1 MIKNSKPDS
10 LIFDVDGVLLNVEN
24 SFPEVIRLCILEG
37 WEQFCG
43 GITNS
48 AGYTAEHE
56 RILKRH
62 GAFNDD
68 YDIAWALLS
77 LSASE
82 NSKNLSESF
91 PSPKKLQEEL
101 KTVSG
106 DVKEWVLSRYGN
118 LVSRKKV
125 RQYCSDL
132 YCGTKNKIGL
142 HTLETPMLKCHW
154 SDFPLPVAIYTGR
167 NLLEFELAKKSLNWS
182 DFPMNLVV
190 HADSGIT
197 KPSSEGLKLL
207 CEKMKS
213 VNPYFFGDTASDMK
227 SHEALHLGKFV
238 AIGDLLP
245 EAALIFPDTEAALK
259 SLLSHF

>member
-1 MIKNSKPDS
+1 MIKNSNPDS

-43 GITNS
+43 GTVDS
-48 AGYTAEHE
+48 VGYTAEHE
-56 RILKRH
+56 RLLKRH

-77 LSASE
+77 LSASA
-82 NSKNLSESF
+82 KNKSLLKSF
-91 PSPKKLQEEL
+91 PSPKKLEEEL
-101 KTVSG
+101 ETVLGS
-106 DVKEWVLSRYGN
+106 VKEWVQSRYGN
-118 LVSRKKV
+118 LVSREKV
-125 RQYCSDL
+125 RQYCNSL
-132 YCGTKNKIGL
+132 YSGTEDKIGL
-142 HTLETPMLKCHW
+142 HTLEVPMINRHW

-167 NLLEFELAKKSLNWS
+167 NLLEFKLAKKSLNWS
-182 DFPMNLVV
+182 DFPMDLVV

-227 SHEALHLGKFV
+227 SHEAFGLGKFV
-238 AIGDLLP
+238 AIGNLLP
-245 EAALIFPDTEAALK
+245 EAALIFSDTQTALK
-259 SLLSHF
+259 CLLSQF